1 MITLYLD
8 MDGVLADFNKEYTKF
23 DPQKEDRKK
32 FRDSVMT
39 HKIFEKLDF
48 MPDTQE
54 LLNHVSKLQNVRIEI
69 LTSMGTHETHQAN
82 EAKSQKLTWLSEK
95 NIPYKANFVHDK
107 QEKAKYATPT
117 SILIDDSSGCIGPFI
132 AAGGHGILHSHSSE
146 TIRILDSTILQIR
159 VAAELDSK
167 YA

>member
-1 MITLYLD
+1 
-8 MDGVLADFNKEYTKF
+8 
-23 DPQKEDRKK
+23 
-32 FRDSVMT
+32 
-39 HKIFEKLDF
+39 
-48 MPDTQE
+48 
-54 LLNHVSKLQNVRIEI
+54 
-69 LTSMGTHETHQAN
+69 MGTHETHQAN
-82 EAKSQKLTWLSEK
+82 EAKSQKLTWLSKK

-132 AAGGHGILHSHSSE
+132 AAGGHGILHSHSFE